1 MIRRGFRYLHKEFD
15 MRAMRWLMVPILVGG
30 MGGGVALADF
40 KNLQVLPKTISKE
53 ELKTYMKA
61 QSKALG
67 VECDFCHDVPDM
79 ASDKNDKKQ
88 IARKMIQMTNDVND
102 KWLKGMKDA
111 DKNKVTCAS
120 CHQCHE
126 VPPKQAVAA
135 PPK

>member
-1 MIRRGFRYLHKEFD
+1 

-111 DKNKVTCAS
+111 DKNKVTCAT
-120 CHQCHE
+120 CHQGHE